1 MNQSERSDWNHPIP
15 PQHLGTLLHRLADD
29 FQQRTLS
36 KCRQRGHR
44 KFRASHS
51 PLIHHLDTTGAS
63 LGDLANRI
71 GMSQQAAGKMVRD
84 LERAGYVKR
93 ELDINDKRSR
103 IIRLSESGAT
113 LQRDIA
119 DVLQEVSGEYR
130 AVLGSEPMD
139 IFERQLHQA
148 LAALNVN
155 Y

>member
-1 MNQSERSDWNHPIP
+1 MESSCSAPPSGHPF
-15 PQHLGTLLHRLADD
+15 LHRLADD

-51 PLIHHLDTTGAS
+51 PLIHHLDTTGTS

-93 ELDINDKRSR
+93 ELDLTDKRSR

-113 LQRDIA
+113 LQRDIV

-130 AVLGSEPMD
+130 AASSAVNPMD
-139 IFERQLHQA
+139 IFERQLHQ
-148 LAALNVN
+148 VHWRH
-155 Y
+155 